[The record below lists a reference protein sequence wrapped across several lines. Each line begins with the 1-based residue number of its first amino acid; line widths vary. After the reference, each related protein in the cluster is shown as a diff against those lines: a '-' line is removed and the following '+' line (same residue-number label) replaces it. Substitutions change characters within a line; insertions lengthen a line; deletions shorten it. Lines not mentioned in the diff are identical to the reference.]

1 MRQANRSATL
11 LSAAFICAVAATCA
25 SAQPAGS
32 ANERAVMLMRQDFS
46 DCANGDVREV
56 DPSLQRG
63 VAWVVRGADGVTR
76 VKVAMTVTPNTTYH
90 FFLKCVRHLGDIA
103 TGDEG
108 EGFGTFEFPTN
119 SAGDAYAFDMY
130 PEGAPAGDK
139 FQSIQV
145 RF

>member
-1 MRQANRSATL
+1 MRQANRSVTL
-11 LSAAFICAVAATCA
+11 LSAAFIGGVVATCA
-25 SAQPAGS
+25 SAQPAD
-32 ANERAVMLMRQDFS
+32 ERVVMLMRQDFS
-46 DCANGDVREV
+46 DCGNGDVRET

-63 VAWVVRGADGVTR
+63 VALIVRGTDGITR
-76 VKVAMTVTPNTTYH
+76 VKVAMTVTPNKTYH
-90 FFLKCVRHLGDIA
+90 FFLKCVRLLGDIT
-103 TGDEG
+103 TGEEG

-119 SAGDAYAFDMY
+119 SAGDVYAFDMY